1 MYVEYRDNER
11 AMKKLFK
18 RYGERGIMTKCKTKD
33 MDLVTSKIMKVITVV
48 SFVMCIVIEFFPG
61 IYSRYEIF
69 QQHKDFFENFFWG
82 VLGSAFITYVM
93 SHLVFKQRKK
103 EKENDIE
110 KYINVVGKKYWNL
123 FLINDVSINEYKIR
137 SDELQK
143 AVGELIDHCDES
155 YIYVKECKQLIQMCR
170 DILIPLCKEVK
181 VFSETLESKR
191 SIIQISENSDQ
202 NVEDQVLKE
211 IYENFKDYLNKKF
224 VLKEI
229 NQRFYGVSMIYGE
242 IMDQIEKDNKEF
254 LDLSRRIKLE
264 TEYHKMIDEVVK
276 RP

>member
-1 MYVEYRDNER
+1 M
-11 AMKKLFK
+11 
-18 RYGERGIMTKCKTKD
+18 
-33 MDLVTSKIMKVITVV
+33 
-48 SFVMCIVIEFFPG
+48 
-61 IYSRYEIF
+61 
-69 QQHKDFFENFFWG
+69 
-82 VLGSAFITYVM
+82 
-93 SHLVFKQRKK
+93 
-103 EKENDIE
+103 
-110 KYINVVGKKYWNL
+110 KKYWNL

>member
-1 MYVEYRDNER
+1 
-11 AMKKLFK
+11 
-18 RYGERGIMTKCKTKD
+18 
-33 MDLVTSKIMKVITVV
+33 
-48 SFVMCIVIEFFPG
+48 MCIVIEFFPG

-82 VLGSAFITYVM
+82 VLGSAFITYLM

-181 VFSETLESKR
+181 VFSETLESKK
-191 SIIQISENSDQ
+191 SII
-202 NVEDQVLKE
+202 
-211 IYENFKDYLNKKF
+211 
-224 VLKEI
+224 
-229 NQRFYGVSMIYGE
+229 
-242 IMDQIEKDNKEF
+242 
-254 LDLSRRIKLE
+254 
-264 TEYHKMIDEVVK
+264 
-276 RP
+276 